1 MPGGYNGDVYS
12 KSSNNL
18 VCIGICL
25 GDKEYNL
32 DDLLEM
38 KIKLMVVSD
47 KKMPKGN
54 VRIYDDTNNKIYG
67 DKNFDSD
74 FSGVYDE
81 WIEIDLLPLLKES
94 VAMTDTLTENG
105 VLKNFSLVI
114 RTGVDATVYF
124 DQLTVISK

>member
-1 MPGGYNGDVYS
+1 
-12 KSSNNL
+12 
-18 VCIGICL
+18 
-25 GDKEYNL
+25 
-32 DDLLEM
+32 M

-74 FSGVYDE
+74 LSGVYGE

-94 VAMTDTLTENG
+94 VAMTDTLTKNG
-105 VLKNFSLVI
+105 VLKNFSLAI

-124 DQLTVISK
+124 DRLTVISK